1 MSTSNILSLLF
12 ILTSI
17 SHAASSNVIKS
28 VPGFPGNL
36 PFYLETGYVRVG
48 ENDEVQLF
56 YYFIK
61 SERDP
66 EKDPLM
72 LWLTGGPGC
81 SALSGLVLEIVSRC
95 GLNSTMSG
103 SRKTDG
109 HRWWF
114 WSCVGGCWS
123 LTAHRRR
130 ENEKEMERCPLN
142 FNTSAC
148 NWHSKSPTFQLNP
161 SSWTKVASIIFLDS
175 PVGTG
180 FSYATNPEGY
190 YTDDITSSRHI
201 YQFLRKW
208 LMDHDGFKDHPLF
221 ISGDSYC
228 GKIVP
233 IVVQEISNGNRAGFE
248 PAMNLQGYVL
258 GNPYTRKEDDNKS
271 KFYYAHRVSLLS
283 DDLYESATRINCN
296 GTYVD
301 VDVDK
306 DNVKCT
312 RILQAIS
319 YESIYYLLENW
330 ANDIQTQ
337 AALHI
342 QKGTKSS
349 WIRCNMT
356 LAYAYNVESS
366 FGYHQNFTQDF
377 IRALIYS
384 GDQDMK
390 ISYVGTLEW
399 IKMLNVSTV
408 EDWRPWFVN
417 GQVAGYTT
425 KFSNDRYHVTFATV
439 KGAGHTAPEYKR
451 LECFTMLLKWFAMH
465 PL

>member
-81 SALSGLVLEIVSRC
+81 SALSGLVLEI
-95 GLNSTMSG
+95 G
-103 SRKTDG
+103 
-109 HRWWF
+109 
-114 WSCVGGCWS
+114 
-123 LTAHRRR
+123 
-130 ENEKEMERCPLN
+130 PLN

-417 GQVAGYTT
+417 GQVAGEQDIPPQ
-425 KFSNDRYHVTFATV
+425 SINALN
-439 KGAGHTAPEYKR
+439 ALP
-451 LECFTMLLKWFAMH
+451 CS
-465 PL
+465 